1 MDGRRDVCAAF
12 RSFWMMIIIQKYDDY
27 NPESSEHEPRGTDM
41 GHSRA
46 DKAQSHERILKQA
59 AGQIRDTG
67 LESVSVGRLMR
78 SIDMTHGG
86 FYGHFASRSD
96 LLAQA
101 LSRALE
107 DGAAAAKLAGD
118 PAKPASFAAMVRSYL
133 SRSHRDSRGT
143 GCAIAALA
151 SDVARADERSRAV
164 MEAHVERFIAKVAD
178 TLGHDDDEQ
187 ALLAVSA
194 MIGGLL
200 VSRVMTD
207 PKRSDDVL
215 RAVRNSLVALQ
226 GKGEGEA

>member
-1 MDGRRDVCAAF
+1 MTTGMD
-12 RSFWMMIIIQKYDDY
+12 
-27 NPESSEHEPRGTDM
+27 
-41 GHSRA
+41 SR
-46 DKAQSHERILKQA
+46 K
-59 AGQIRDTG
+59 T
-67 LESVSVGRLMR
+67 
-78 SIDMTHGG
+78 T
-86 FYGHFASRSD
+86 
-96 LLAQA
+96 
-101 LSRALE
+101 
-107 DGAAAAKLAGD
+107 
-118 PAKPASFAAMVRSYL
+118 KPASFAAMVRSYL